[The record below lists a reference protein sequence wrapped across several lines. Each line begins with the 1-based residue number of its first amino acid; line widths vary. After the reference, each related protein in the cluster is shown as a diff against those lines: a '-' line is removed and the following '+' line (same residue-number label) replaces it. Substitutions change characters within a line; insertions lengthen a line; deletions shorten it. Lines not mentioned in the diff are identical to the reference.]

1 MLLVSGQPVVGDAAA
16 ASWGIIF
23 QLTRFALIQPCNKTS
38 NQKRSNL
45 KTVCEK
51 ATRYFLATSEPLFAL
66 YRINLTGC
74 VAAARWQGAGGS
86 RQGAVGSRQEAGGRR
101 QQAGGSRQDA
111 AGRRQEAAGRTQQ
124 AGGRRQ
130 EATDRGQEAAGS
142 RQEAAGSRQQT
153 GGPKSTFICEK

>member
-1 MLLVSGQPVVGDAAA
+1 LVSGQPVVGDAAA

-51 ATRYFLATSEPLFAL
+51 ATRHFLATYKTLFVL
-66 YRINLTGC
+66 YRINLTG
-74 VAAARWQGAGGS
+74 
-86 RQGAVGSRQEAGGRR
+86 GRR
-101 QQAGGSRQDA
+101 QQAGDRRQEAGDRRQETGDRRQA
-111 AGRRQEAAGRTQQ
+111 EGGRRQEAGDSRPETAGRRLQAGGRRHE

-130 EATDRGQEAAGS
+130 EA
-142 RQEAAGSRQQT
+142 
-153 GGPKSTFICEK
+153 GGPNCIFIREKYIYICAEEGRMK